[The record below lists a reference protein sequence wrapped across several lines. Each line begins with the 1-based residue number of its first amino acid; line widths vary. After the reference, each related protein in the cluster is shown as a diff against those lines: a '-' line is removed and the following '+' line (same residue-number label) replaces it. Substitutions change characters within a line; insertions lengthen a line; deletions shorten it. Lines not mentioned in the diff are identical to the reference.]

1 MAIVLVT
8 DTAYAQKGRG
18 KKGGGKK
25 TTTKGKDKGKKG
37 KGEKTPTAEATP
49 EAVKEPERPKLPDP
63 NPDPYKRQLNS
74 QRDPVAYERLRESDV
89 MWQRK
94 VWRMI
99 DLREKINHPLYYPSE
114 PINGRRCLAQVLFDA
129 VKDGKI
135 TAYKAVGDELLGSAI
150 ATPEELEGLF
160 ASKPDTLRNQTSPFT
175 GNDTTYIT
183 AGAAKSMKDIIG
195 FRVKEDWIFDKHR
208 SVHEARILAI
218 CPVMLYQEVDPTTQM
233 VLLSGTIPTFWI
245 DFRDVRKILVENEVY
260 NRKNDA
266 NRLTFDDVFT
276 KRDFSSYI
284 YKSTLD
290 NAYDRSLSDYL
301 EPVEALIE
309 SDNIR
314 DGIMIYEHDLWEY

>member
-8 DTAYAQKGRG
+8 DTAYAQRTKG
-18 KKGGGKK
+18 KKSGGKK
-25 TTTKGKDKGKKG
+25 TTTKGKGKGKKG
-37 KGEKTPTAEATP
+37 KGEKTTTVEATP

-99 DLREKINHPLYYPSE
+99 DLREKINHPLYYPFE
-114 PINGRRCLAQVLFDA
+114 PINGRRCLAQVLVDA
-129 VKDGKI
+129 LSDGKI
-135 TAYKAVGDELLGSAI
+135 TAYGGLSDELSGTVVLTSDEIKAM
-150 ATPEELEGLF
+150 F
-160 ASKPDTLRNQTSPFT
+160 AGKPDTVRLTSPFT
-175 GNDTTYIT
+175 GNDTTIVNPGSAVSYDKIT
-183 AGAAKSMKDIIG
+183 G
-195 FRVKEDWIFDKHR
+195 FQIKEDWIFDKHR
-208 SVHEARILAI
+208 SVQEARIMAVRPI
-218 CPVMLYQEVDPTTQM
+218 MNAEIKDSDGNVIS
-233 VLLSGTIPTFWI
+233 SGIKAMFWV
-245 DFRDVRKILVENEVY
+245 DFREIRKVLVENEVF

-290 NAYDRSLSDYL
+290 NPYDRILSEYL